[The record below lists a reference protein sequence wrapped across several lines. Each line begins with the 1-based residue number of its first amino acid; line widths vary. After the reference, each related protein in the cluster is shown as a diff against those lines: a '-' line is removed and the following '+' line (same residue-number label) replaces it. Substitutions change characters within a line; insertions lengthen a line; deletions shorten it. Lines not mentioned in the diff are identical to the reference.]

1 MYQIG
6 DRVRCLVD
14 KPENNGH
21 IVCGSMGTVVY
32 CEGNIVFVEWDNYVD
47 GHDCDGHASEWGY
60 GWNVLS
66 SDKLQD
72 LIFQA
77 IEIEGME
84 SDFLLETL
92 VEENDE
98 YYSSDECV
106 VTPEIV
112 RTSEPSR
119 FIMWE
124 NRPPHIFSVDR
135 KRSKLHFNEL

>member
-21 IVCGSMGTVVY
+21 IVCGSTGTVVY

-60 GWNVLS
+60 GWNVLF
-66 SDKLQD
+66 SDVEL
-72 LIFQA
+72 
-77 IEIEGME
+77 EG
-84 SDFLLETL
+84 DDVQL
-92 VEENDE
+92 VEENNE

-112 RTSEPSR
+112 RTSEPSK
-119 FIMWE
+119 FIMWG
-124 NRPPHIFSVDR
+124 NRLPHIFTVD
-135 KRSKLHFNEL
+135 KQRSKLVFNATVV

>member
-14 KPENNGH
+14 NPENNGH

-66 SDKLQD
+66 SDVEL
-72 LIFQA
+72 
-77 IEIEGME
+77 EGDDIQYE
-84 SDFLLETL
+84 FD
-92 VEENDE
+92 ENAFKSLMGFEFE
-98 YYSSDECV
+98 YKGG
-106 VTPEIV
+106 
-112 RTSEPSR
+112 
-119 FIMWE
+119 M
-124 NRPPHIFSVDR
+124 
-135 KRSKLHFNEL
+135 L